1 MPTISDFCRSAP
13 ILGLLLGA
21 GLLAGCGDGDAGG
34 ASAGNGAGAAAG
46 SPQSDGELSAWVEAL
61 ESGQSTLTLSGVVTS
76 NNDAPRDSAANG
88 DIYRPGLGSGAA
100 RRGSNAEGPYALTLY
115 TQGAHEASP
124 DEVVRVG
131 VSLVLPAGAEAG
143 RSYAIASFRDA
154 DDDQV
159 QAHVRGDGEVGT
171 LGRQVSGE
179 LYLAELG
186 ERASAAWRF
195 EATDGRGEEARRVEA
210 EGAVRGLDFTPQRE
224 ARYEIT
230 VNGDS
235 EQYLGRV
242 SIHETPNDYAMSIGN
257 RIVLDVP
264 VGIGAGEYA
273 LAGQA
278 GDGVIR
284 TSLMR
289 HDVEEIDGVIRLS
302 ERNGVFDAEISL
314 EAVGEDEVQLSGRLE
329 ELGFDR

>member
-1 MPTISDFCRSAP
+1 M
-13 ILGLLLGA
+13 
-21 GLLAGCGDGDAGG
+21 
-34 ASAGNGAGAAAG
+34 
-46 SPQSDGELSAWVEAL
+46 
-61 ESGQSTLTLSGVVTS
+61 
-76 NNDAPRDSAANG
+76 
-88 DIYRPGLGSGAA
+88 
-100 RRGSNAEGPYALTLY
+100 
-115 TQGAHEASP
+115 
-124 DEVVRVG
+124 RVG

-302 ERNGVFDAEISL
+302 ERNGVFDAEIDL